1 MRPTSE
7 NFSSPPNFYN
17 SLTLQ
22 QKRAF
27 HQIKEFITQNIGGD
41 DIDLKTHKEI
51 ANLDR
56 LQCKLLIDHFSSGLR
71 GDALRLISS
80 ALGKEKADEEKI
92 TEDDVS
98 KLIWLKSKLFIHS
111 WMDVCRLFSAAAT
124 ALRDARKNNSVTED
138 EFMVMVCQ
146 YAEDKLDLFS
156 LFFYAD
162 SSMISAISDN
172 IILDEGL
179 FRKIIQNKF
188 VDESILLKIIPR
200 FKVQALFDDIP
211 DVMKTNRVQLAIEKR
226 LEFIKKKEAL
236 LFFICAILPESTKR
250 RGGEIFKGRKED
262 IERIHFYHRILSV
275 DSEKD
280 LFFLVSHELLRLKD
294 MAYEEAKRYRK
305 NLIEFFKENSPEF
318 DFSEIKNRV
327 MSAIRLAMDYTVFI
341 SNNFITEISNIEW
354 NDVLF
359 DDKDSS
365 SYKLDD
371 PSSEDY
377 FFHYFQNL
385 ILSNDHHDFSAILV
399 ELNFV
404 LESHVEFSQEIR
416 ARLLKMKEII
426 ESLPIRSVLLQQLL
440 NTDIVIIFDLIH
452 SADSLEMLYEILKN
466 ESYDFIN
473 SSPAVEKILDEIYGY
488 YLIERELRKA
498 EISFEL

>member
-7 NFSSPPNFYN
+7 SFSSLPNFYN

-27 HQIKEFITQNIGGD
+27 DEIKEFIAQNIGGD

-51 ANLDR
+51 VNLDR

-146 YAEDKLDLFS
+146 HAEDKLDLFS

-188 VDESILLKIIPR
+188 IDESILLKIIPR

-211 DVMKTNRVQLAIEKR
+211 DVMKTNRVQVAIEER

-236 LFFICAILPESTKR
+236 LFFMREILPESTKKGR
-250 RGGEIFKGRKED
+250 GEIFKGSKED

-305 NLIEFFKENSPEF
+305 NLMEFFKDNSPEF

-327 MSAIRLAMDYTVFI
+327 ISAINVSIDYKNII
-341 SNNFITEISNIEW
+341 SNNFIEEISNIGCD
-354 NDVLF
+354 DVLS
-359 DDKDSS
+359 DDKHSS
-365 SYKLDD
+365 SYSLDD

-385 ILSNDHHDFSAILV
+385 ILSNDNYDFSAILV

-404 LESHVEFSQEIR
+404 LESRVEFSQEMR

-426 ESLPIRSVLLQQLL
+426 ESFPIKSVLLQQLL
-440 NTDIVIIFDLIH
+440 DKNMATIFDLLRD
-452 SADSLEMLYEILKN
+452 ADSLEKLHEILEDK
-466 ESYDFIN
+466 SYDFLD
-473 SSPAVEKILDEIYGY
+473 SCPAVEKMRDEIYGY
-488 YLIERELRKA
+488 CLIEREAKKA
-498 EISFEL
+498 EISLEL